1 MCTKIQVDIKVTI
14 CLHTSKGI
22 NLGGNNKD
30 VVLKQKKNVYRLKD
44 VGLIWWEMTS
54 KGLLG
59 LGFEQT
65 DTDQCVFRKENVII
79 LIHVDDYI
87 ILTRTREDLDKTL

>member
-1 MCTKIQVDIKVTI
+1 
-14 CLHTSKGI
+14 
-22 NLGGNNKD
+22 
-30 VVLKQKKNVYRLKD
+30 
-44 VGLIWWEMTS
+44 MTS